1 MSTNFKSAKSL
12 IDEMLTICADNLERD
27 MRRTIEN
34 QLNYYK
40 LTREKTISK
49 MLGKFEDEYSLV
61 QQFKY
66 LATVRTTLQEM
77 ETTFLEYF
85 GKAWDYV
92 EPTELPTEL
101 PTEEKPKRG
110 RPRKS

>member
-92 EPTELPTEL
+92 EPVTPVK
-101 PTEEKPKRG
+101 EKSKRG
-110 RPRKS
+110 RPRKK